1 MNNNNKN
8 YKYNNF
14 NSFKEHLK
22 DIKKLYIKNIKIIF
36 LNLHNKT
43 NCSTIYSNFKFN
55 HVYMKTQKWN
65 INFLLIIINL
75 ISSNIYFN
83 LNRIVMF
90 YKKKKISD
98 LNIQKKISFHL
109 LSKKISL
116 IFIISFDFKLL
127 Q

>member
-55 HVYMKTQKWN
+55 HVYMKTQK
-65 INFLLIIINL
+65 
-75 ISSNIYFN
+75 
-83 LNRIVMF
+83 
-90 YKKKKISD
+90 
-98 LNIQKKISFHL
+98 
-109 LSKKISL
+109 
-116 IFIISFDFKLL
+116 
-127 Q
+127 